1 MTVIYRVYPPEPDS
15 IASNNMFDKN
25 VAELHDWLKLMEQKV
40 KAHVVV
46 VGDPDDM
53 GTARQKQTVSLKVS
67 MVAKLCFL
75 DNIKR
80 WYDVVLFFF
89 DNVKNYVLP

>member
-1 MTVIYRVYPPEPDS
+1 
-15 IASNNMFDKN
+15 MFDKN

-53 GTARQKQTVSLKVS
+53 DSARQKQTVSSKVS

-80 WYDVVLFFF
+80 
-89 DNVKNYVLP
+89 